1 VTRNSQDFYEAKS
14 IMTQPLFY
22 AKLFLMTPSE
32 LSADIKKFIHGDV
45 ATDDATLAKF
55 SRDYSIFKVKPTIV
69 ISPKDV
75 DDVKALVKFVAAA
88 KTKGENISLTGR
100 SAGTDMTGGPL
111 TQSIVVSFT
120 KYFNH
125 IIDIGPAEKS
135 AGPDAAND
143 AGEVKVQPG
152 VYFRDL
158 EKELTAKHLLYPPYP
173 ASKDLCALGGM
184 VNNNSGGEKTLAYGK
199 TENYV
204 RALKVVLADG
214 EEHTIWPLA
223 GEALEAKL
231 KEQSFEGDLYRRVY
245 KLIDEN
251 YEIIMKAKPQVS
263 KNSAGYYLWNV
274 WNKER
279 GIFDLTKLVVGSQG
293 TFGLLT
299 EAKLGVVP
307 LKKHSRLA
315 VVFLKTLD
323 PVGDLVNEVLKFQ
336 PESIESY
343 DDKTIQVAV
352 NLWRQVLGSMKGN
365 IFKLAWQFLPES
377 WMVLRGGM
385 PKMIMLIELTGDDE
399 PALVAKLEK
408 LGDAIQAFEKT
419 HAGVQLKLLKRESDE
434 EKYWTIRRESFALLH
449 DNSVGRDTAPFIDD
463 FVIQP
468 KDIHE
473 VLPKVNAI
481 LDKYKKDLIYTIAG
495 HPGNGNFHIIPL
507 MDLKSERVRALIP
520 KISEE
525 VYKIIFQYHGS
536 MTGEHNDGLIRTP
549 YLEEMY
555 GPKIVELFAEVKK
568 IFDPL
573 DIFNPGKKV
582 GGSLQYSVEHIAA
595 TEPVAKVK

>member
-1 VTRNSQDFYEAKS
+1 
-14 IMTQPLFY
+14 
-22 AKLFLMTPSE
+22 MTPSA
-32 LSADIKKFIHGDV
+32 LSADLKKIIHGDV

-55 SRDYSIFKVKPTIV
+55 SRDYSIFKVRPTV
-69 ISPKDV
+69 VVSPKDV
-75 DDVKALVKFVAAA
+75 DEVKALVKFVAAKKA
-88 KTKGENISLTGR
+88 AYAAGDANGENISLTGR

-111 TQSIVVSFT
+111 SQSIVVSFT

-135 AGPDAAND
+135 AGPDAYRD
-143 AGEVKVQPG
+143 AAEVKVQPG

-158 EKELTAKHLLYPPYP
+158 EKELTAKQLLYPAYP

-204 RALKVVLADG
+204 RAVKMVLADG

-223 GEALEAKL
+223 GEALRAKL
-231 KEQSFEGDLYRRVY
+231 AEQSFEGDLYRRLH
-245 KLIDEN
+245 KLIEEN

-274 WNKER
+274 WNKEK
-279 GIFDLTKLVVGSQG
+279 GIFDLTKLIVGSQG
-293 TFGLLT
+293 TFGMLT

-323 PVGDLVNEVLKFQ
+323 PVGDLVNEVLKFE

-377 WMVLRGGM
+377 WMVMRGGM

-408 LGDAIQAFEKT
+408 LGDAIKAFEKT

-449 DNSVGRDTAPFIDD
+449 NNSVGRDTAPFIDD

-481 LDKYKKDLIYTIAG
+481 LDKYKRDLIYTIAG

-520 KISEE
+520 KISDE
-525 VYKIIFQYHGS
+525 VYKVIFQYHGS
-536 MTGEHNDGLIRTP
+536 MTGEHNDGLVRTP

-555 GPKIVELFAEVKK
+555 GPKIVALFAEVKH

-582 GGSLQYSVEHIAA
+582 GGSLKYSEEHIAA
-595 TEPVAKVK
+595 TEPVKGK